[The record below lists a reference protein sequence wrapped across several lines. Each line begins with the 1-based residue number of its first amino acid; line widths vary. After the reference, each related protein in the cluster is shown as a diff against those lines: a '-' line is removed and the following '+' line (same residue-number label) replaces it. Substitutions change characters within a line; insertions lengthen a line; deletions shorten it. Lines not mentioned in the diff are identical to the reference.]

1 MNVRLVAYRIP
12 TSSDTVEDAYNLDLE
27 KAPNV
32 SLNFRFSDVKKPETR
47 KASYST
53 FFKIGLM

>member
-32 SLNFRFSDVKKPETR
+32 SLKFRFSDV
-47 KASYST
+47 
-53 FFKIGLM
+53 